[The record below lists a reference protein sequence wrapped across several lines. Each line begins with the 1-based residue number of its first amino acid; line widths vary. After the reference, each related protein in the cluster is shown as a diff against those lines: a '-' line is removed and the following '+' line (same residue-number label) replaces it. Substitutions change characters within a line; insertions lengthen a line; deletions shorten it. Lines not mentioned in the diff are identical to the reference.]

1 MMAVIV
7 MIVMVVVMVVATRGQ
22 GGAALQL
29 GAGLFGVRPD
39 QVLRARAALAQHA
52 PQAAGED
59 GVVGDQLDSR

>member
-1 MMAVIV
+1 MMTV
-7 MIVMVVVMVVATRGQ
+7 IVMVVKVVMVTTRGQ

-59 GVVGDQLDSR
+59 GVVGDQLD